1 MTEKYPLIPSHLV
14 KALEDKTIPL
24 IDLMHGHLKVEMLD
38 LEEKIELVKDGNYS
52 LESLEWLEGY
62 MEGLVN
68 MYCMTY
74 NLSIERAQMENA
86 WSVEV
91 INPEDW
97 RIHDTPNRID

>member
-1 MTEKYPLIPSHLV
+1 MTDKYPLIPSHLV

-38 LEEKIELVKDGNYS
+38 CEEAMKDNPDRF
-52 LESLEWLEGY
+52 LQGY
-62 MEGLVN
+62 MEALTN
-68 MYCMTY
+68 LYCMTY